1 LKASIGWITKIPDMS
16 AITPSAVTK
25 ILKKI
30 LRLNLA
36 RQDFEGVK
44 ALAEWLIANPVDP
57 LTPIFRPCMA
67 GIVTTYAR
75 SFIRNDGIGRL
86 EELFTDFDD
95 DFLKDTHAKLLRLRH
110 AMYAHRD
117 TSTLDSFT
125 YAGSDVGNSYQLRV
139 RIDDSMVVGL
149 CSNAP
154 ELNPENLPNV
164 VRLCTLQARRAHD
177 AVAKLLPL
185 VMKGKKYPPR
195 IYTAGVDFP

>member
-1 LKASIGWITKIPDMS
+1 MS
-16 AITPSAVTK
+16 AITPSVVTK

-44 ALAEWLIANPVDP
+44 ALAERLIANPVDP
-57 LTPIFRPCMA
+57 LTPIFRPYMA

-86 EELFTDFDD
+86 EEPFTDFDD
-95 DFLKDTHAKLLRLRH
+95 QVLKDTHAKLMRLRH
-110 AMYAHRD
+110 AIYAHRD
-117 TSTLDSFT
+117 SSTVGSFT
-125 YAGSDVGNSYQLRV
+125 YAKPDVGKSYQLQV
-139 RIDDSMVVGL
+139 RIDDSAVVGL

-164 VRLCTLQARRAHD
+164 VRLCTLQARRGHD
-177 AVAKLLPL
+177 AIAKLLPL

-195 IYTAGVDFP
+195 MYTGGVDFPWTSAR